1 MEWFYARGDMQRGP
15 VTESELEDLVK
26 DGIVSAET
34 RVWREG
40 MGDWLPVSA
49 VPELADQYLDKSDGS
64 NSEDGGLKNFSA
76 ESPAVPVP
84 VDAPPLPHTMVSNQ
98 PGVPMPKQPSTYMV
112 QAIIGL
118 VLSFFCCFYPAIP
131 AIIALIFGG
140 QVQGLYNAG
149 DYEGALSSSKKAK
162 LCCNITGAL
171 YILNIVIV
179 VVMNIINPQAFE

>member
-1 MEWFYARGDMQRGP
+1 MQRGP
-15 VTESELEDLVK
+15 VTEEDLEDLIK
-26 DGIVSAET
+26 DGIISAET

-49 VPELADQYLDKSDGS
+49 VSELADNYLQKNAGSDSGTRELE
-64 NSEDGGLKNFSA
+64 NSSA
-76 ESPAVPVP
+76 ESPAIPVP
-84 VDAPPLPHTMVSNQ
+84 IEVPSLPQRVISNE
-98 PGVPMPKQPSTYMV
+98 PGVPMPKQPSAYMV

-131 AIIALIFGG
+131 SILALVFGA

-149 DYEGALSSSKKAK
+149 DYEGAQNSSNKAK

-171 YILNIVIV
+171 FILNIALMMI
-179 VVMNIINPQAFE
+179 MGAFEQ